1 MHIAL
6 VEDNQ
11 EQDLT
16 PLVFLTGELSYVF
29 DGYKVSALDYLLK
42 PVAEAELD
50 RVLSKAQGL
59 TQDQQLD
66 LVLETEAGLIARPLS
81 QIMYAEAQGK
91 YLEIHVNQHPQA
103 TEVIRIR
110 ESLETWGQ
118 AWPQGP
124 NKSGQT
130 LSQPGPSP
138 LNFSHQVDVLVQPHL
153 SYLVNLRWL
162 AKRAGIRIYLTVH
175 VLDQLSISDT
185 DLCIIL
191 GNLLDNAMEA
201 CAELEPDQ
209 RYIRLYLD
217 AIGQQFYLSIQNSAK
232 EILSFEEQHY
242 ISTKRGN
249 HGLGLKRVAFLV
261 ENYEGF
267 LNLQNEPGIFAVEVS
282 IPLEKKA

>member
-66 LVLETEAGLIARPLS
+66 LVLETEAGLIARPLL

-138 LNFSHQVDVLVQPHL
+138 LNFSHQVDVLVQPHR

-162 AKRAGIRIYLTVH
+162 A
-175 VLDQLSISDT
+175 
-185 DLCIIL
+185 
-191 GNLLDNAMEA
+191 
-201 CAELEPDQ
+201 
-209 RYIRLYLD
+209 
-217 AIGQQFYLSIQNSAK
+217 
-232 EILSFEEQHY
+232 
-242 ISTKRGN
+242 KRGN
-249 HGLGLKRVAFLV
+249 HGLGLKRVALLV